1 MYIYEEKEILEYVRK
16 VKPDIRLYDMI
27 KDQLQDVRLDWKMPL
42 YT

>member
-27 KDQLQDVRLDWKMPL
+27 KDQLQGCKIGLKDDIV
-42 YT
+42 